1 MQTASKPPMIAI
13 ETSLPSDRSTEIV
26 GVHWSAEGLRVSV
39 LSKQWNACVRFEW
52 VHGFRVLDES
62 DLSGSWQ
69 HCNLLN
75 GWVFEVLS
83 GGWRELENQREDFIS
98 GRSDKVKEFLII
110 GTNECISILSEQP
123 PDIAVN

>member
-1 MQTASKPPMIAI
+1 MQTASKPAMIAI
-13 ETSLPSDRSTEIV
+13 ETGLSSDRSTEIV
-26 GVHWSAEGLRVSV
+26 GVNWNTEGLKVSV
-39 LSKQWNACVRFEW
+39 FSKQWNACVRFEW

-62 DLSGSWQ
+62 DLTEFWQ

-83 GGWRELENQREDFIS
+83 GGWRELENQRENFIT
-98 GRSDKVKEFLII
+98 GKSDKVKEFLII

-123 PDIAVN
+123 PAISVN

>member
-1 MQTASKPPMIAI
+1 MIAI
-13 ETSLPSDRSTEIV
+13 ETGLSSDRSTEIV
-26 GVHWSAEGLRVSV
+26 GVNWNTEGLKVSV
-39 LSKQWNACVRFEW
+39 FSKQWNACVRFEW

-62 DLSGSWQ
+62 DLTEFWQ

-83 GGWRELENQREDFIS
+83 GGWRELENQRENFIT
-98 GRSDKVKEFLII
+98 GKSDKVKEFLII

-123 PDIAVN
+123 PAISVN